1 MSFSQNR
8 FPLLRNMLWFRVVM
22 RFFRQHSGMMK
33 RGAAHARVLALG
45 CALLA
50 LAGCG
55 GGAPPQTFDLTAPR
69 DGLASGRGRGTLV
82 VAEPTSLQALDSAR
96 ILVMTGRGSLAYL
109 PDAQWSDRLPK
120 LLQVRLIQTFENGK
134 RIQAVG
140 RPGDRL
146 VPVAQLNSEIR
157 AFGLDEKTGE
167 AVIEFSVKIVNDRTG
182 RILAGQV
189 FTSRLPAGGS
199 DGPTVST
206 ALDLATQALLRDVV
220 RWVSAR
226 I

>member
-1 MSFSQNR
+1 
-8 FPLLRNMLWFRVVM
+8 M
-22 RFFRQHSGMMK
+22 RGGLQRIEVG
-33 RGAAHARVLALG
+33 GAGWRARAPWAAAVTA
-45 CALLA
+45 ALLV
-50 LAGCG
+50 AGCSS
-55 GGAPPQTFDLTAPR
+55 GAPPATFDLTAPR
-69 DGLASGRGRGTLV
+69 DGIAAGRGRGLLV
-82 VAEPTSLQALDSAR
+82 VAEPQALQAIDSNR
-96 ILVMTGRGSLAYL
+96 ILIVTSAGGIAYL

-146 VPVAQLNSEIR
+146 IPVAQLNSEIR
-157 AFGLDEKTGE
+157 TFGIDERSGE
-167 AVIEFSVKIVNDRTG
+167 AVVEVSVKIVNDRSG

-189 FTSRLPAGGS
+189 FTSRVPSGGAASGPAAIA
-199 DGPTVST
+199 
-206 ALDLATQALLRDVV
+206 ALDLATQSLLRDVV

>member
-1 MSFSQNR
+1 MRVGVISGESAGR
-8 FPLLRNMLWFRVVM
+8 ASLARGLRL
-22 RFFRQHSGMMK
+22 
-33 RGAAHARVLALG
+33 GASLAG
-45 CALLA
+45 LLA
-50 LAGCG
+50 LSACG
-55 GGAPPQTFDLTAPR
+55 GGAPPATYDLTAPR
-69 DGLASGRGRGTLV
+69 DGLSSGRGRGLLV
-82 VAEPTSLQALDSAR
+82 VAEPQALQALDSNR
-96 ILVMTGRGSLAYL
+96 IVIRTSEGGIAYL

-120 LLQVRLIQTFENGK
+120 LIQTRLIQTFENGA

-146 VPVAQLNSEIR
+146 VPAAQLNSEIR
-157 AFGLDEKTGE
+157 SFGIDEKTGE
-167 AVIEFSVKIVNDRTG
+167 AVIELSVKIVNDRSG

-189 FTSRLPAGGS
+189 FTSRVPSGGS
-199 DGPTVST
+199 VSGPVASA

>member
-1 MSFSQNR
+1 MARSLS
-8 FPLLRNMLWFRVVM
+8 L
-22 RFFRQHSGMMK
+22 
-33 RGAAHARVLALG
+33 GAALAG
-45 CALLA
+45 LLA
-50 LAGCG
+50 LSACG
-55 GGAPPQTFDLTAPR
+55 GGAPPATYDLTAPR
-69 DGLASGRGRGTLV
+69 EGLSSGRGRGLLV
-82 VAEPTSLQALDSAR
+82 VAEPQALQALDSNR
-96 ILVMTGRGSLAYL
+96 IVIRTSDGGIAYL

-120 LLQVRLIQTFENGK
+120 LIQTRLIQTFENGA

-157 AFGLDEKTGE
+157 SFGIDEKTGE
-167 AVIEFSVKIVNDRTG
+167 AVIELSVKIVNDRSG

-189 FTSRLPAGGS
+189 FTSRVPSGGS
-199 DGPTVST
+199 ISGPVASA

>member
-1 MSFSQNR
+1 MDFSTDLGQKTK
-8 FPLLRNMLWFRVVM
+8 L
-22 RFFRQHSGMMK
+22 
-33 RGAAHARVLALG
+33 GARLTVLAMAI
-45 CALLA
+45 ALSA
-50 LAGCG
+50 CG
-55 GGAPPQTFDLTAPR
+55 GGAPPATYDLTAPR
-69 DGLASGRGRGTLV
+69 EGLSSGRGRGLLV
-82 VAEPTSLQALDSAR
+82 VAEPQALQALDSNR
-96 ILVMTGRGSLAYL
+96 IVIRTSEGGIAYL

-120 LLQVRLIQTFENGK
+120 LIQTRLIQTFENGA

-157 AFGLDEKTGE
+157 SFGIDEKTGE
-167 AVIEFSVKIVNDRTG
+167 AVIELSVKIVNDRSG

-189 FTSRLPAGGS
+189 FTSRVPSGGS
-199 DGPTVST
+199 ISGPVASA